1 MTVGSRWAQL
11 AAVYLWANIIAF
23 LSLSSEWRVHF
34 HTSVFC
40 WSWKDVFINVFFF
53 FSPIYIFFF
62 FSVFRNR
69 TTCTKNLIQNRT
81 GVHTIVNTQIPRVSH
96 HTTIV
101 EFQVP
106 SLRSWVIGF
115 EVSCVSILGL
125 KSKIFFFPNVR
136 FWILFCRVL
145 ILILVVPIVQFW

>member
-1 MTVGSRWAQL
+1 MTVGSRGPGFIFTPQ
-11 AAVYLWANIIAF
+11 F
-23 LSLSSEWRVHF
+23 
-34 HTSVFC
+34 SVGHEKMCLLMF
-40 WSWKDVFINVFFF
+40 SFFF
-53 FSPIYIFFF
+53 LLYIFFF

-106 SLRSWVIGF
+106 SLKSWVIGF

-125 KSKIFFFPNVR
+125 KSKIFFFPRSGFESYFVG
-136 FWILFCRVL
+136 F
-145 ILILVVPIVQFW
+145 